1 MAYNRVILL
10 GNLTRDPET
19 RSTSAGQSVTSFSIA
34 VNDTWVKDG
43 ERQERANFIE
53 CEAWAQRGETI
64 AKYFSKGRQIL
75 VEGRLRQDS
84 WEDKDTGKKRSAI
97 RVVVEGFSFVND
109 GKGSASGAATTVNN
123 DAVDITADDIK
134 VDDAGG
140 EVDLSDI
147 PF

>member
-1 MAYNRVILL
+1 MAYNRVVLL

-19 RSTSAGQSVTSFSIA
+19 RSTSTGQSVTAFSIA

-43 ERQERANFIE
+43 ERQERVNFIE

-84 WEDKDTGKKRSAI
+84 WDDKDTGKKRSAI
-97 RVVVEGFSFVND
+97 RVVVDGFSFVND
-109 GKGSASGAATTVNN
+109 GKGSGSSKVVG
-123 DAVDITADDIK
+123 DEVDSAPEDIN
-134 VDDAGG
+134 VDEGDN

>member
-19 RSTSAGQSVTSFSIA
+19 RSTNTGQSVTSFSIA
-34 VNDTWVKDG
+34 VNETWAKDG
-43 ERQERANFIE
+43 ERQERTSFIE
-53 CEAWAQRGETI
+53 CEAWAQRGEVI

-84 WEDKDTGKKRSAI
+84 WDDKETGKKRSAI
-97 RVVVEGFSFVND
+97 RVVVDTFSFVND
-109 GKGSASGAATTVNN
+109 GKGSSSNTTVA
-123 DAVDITADDIK
+123 DANSNGSTDDIR
-134 VDDAGG
+134 VEDSDN

>member
-1 MAYNRVILL
+1 MAYNRVVLL

-19 RSTSAGQSVTSFSIA
+19 RSTNTGQSVTAFSIA
-34 VNDTWVKDG
+34 VNDAWVKDG
-43 ERQERANFIE
+43 ERQERTNFIE
-53 CEAWAQRGETI
+53 CEAWAGRGETI

-84 WEDKDTGKKRSAI
+84 WEDKETGKKRSAI
-97 RVVVEGFSFVND
+97 RVVVDGFSFVND
-109 GKGSASGAATTVNN
+109 GKGASTAKSNDDVSDVTTE
-123 DAVDITADDIK
+123 DIK
-134 VDDAGG
+134 VDEGDN

>member
-19 RSTSAGQSVTSFSIA
+19 RSTNTGQSVTAFSIA
-34 VNDTWVKDG
+34 VNETWLKDG
-43 ERQERANFIE
+43 ERQERTSFIE
-53 CEAWAQRGETI
+53 CEAWAARGETI

-84 WEDKDTGKKRSAI
+84 WDDKETGKKRSAI
-97 RVVVEGFSFVND
+97 RVVVDSFSFVND
-109 GKGSASGAATTVNN
+109 SKGGGSSKVVN
-123 DAVDITADDIK
+123 DEADVTPEDIK
-134 VDDAGG
+134 VDESDS

>member
-1 MAYNRVILL
+1 MAYNRVVLL

-19 RSTSAGQSVTSFSIA
+19 KSTTGGQSVTSFSIA

-43 ERQERANFIE
+43 ERQERVNFID
-53 CEAWAQRGETI
+53 CEAWAGRGETI

-75 VEGRLRQDS
+75 IEGRLRQDS
-84 WEDKDTGKKRSAI
+84 WEDKETGKKRSAI
-97 RVVVEGFSFVND
+97 RVIVDAFSFVND
-109 GKGSASGAATTVNN
+109 NKGNGNISTVSDETTDNVP
-123 DAVDITADDIK
+123 DDIK
-134 VDDAGG
+134 TDSDN

>member
-1 MAYNRVILL
+1 MAYNRVVLL

-19 RSTSAGQSVTSFSIA
+19 KSTTGGQSVTSFSIA

-43 ERQERANFIE
+43 ERQERVNFID
-53 CEAWAQRGETI
+53 CEAWAGRGETI

-75 VEGRLRQDS
+75 IEGRLRQDS
-84 WEDKDTGKKRSAI
+84 WEDKETGKKRSAI
-97 RVVVEGFSFVND
+97 RVIVDAFSFVND
-109 GKGSASGAATTVNN
+109 SKGGGSTATSSENTSN
-123 DAVDITADDIK
+123 APDDIK
-134 VDDAGG
+134 VDSDT